1 MQLLKNV
8 IHYIIFP
15 GLFIIL
21 SQLSF
26 SQKQQKLIT
35 SNILLEGQVYYGF
48 LIPHHIEMEIFNGHF
63 PSFEVSLVHKT
74 FGKARWEYMYNYPL
88 VGISYWYS
96 PLSDTPYL
104 GNAHAVFPYIN
115 FPLNKA
121 KKVHLFLR
129 VGLGIGYLTKKF
141 HRIDNYKN
149 ISIGSNF
156 NAAVNFL
163 FQVRQR
169 LGPRF
174 VASFS
179 LAFTHFSNG
188 SMKSP
193 NYGLNMPGVSAGIAY
208 RLAKENP
215 YYKNKLLP
223 ELSPFY
229 FDGKKSVDLDI
240 EAGFGYKDMLA
251 EIGGRYIVFA
261 ASANIM
267 KPISYKTKY
276 GICFDLSY
284 DGTDEPLIIEDEG
297 EDYLKS
303 RAQLIQV
310 GLGGVF
316 ELNMSKISFLGTLGL
331 YVFTKYKGEGNI
343 YQKLAMRYQF
353 LPQWYTAI
361 TLKAHAGRA
370 DYITLGVGYKFNL
383 IYY

>member
-1 MQLLKNV
+1 MQLIRNL
-8 IHYIIFP
+8 IHYIIFLS
-15 GLFIIL
+15 LFILL
-21 SQLSF
+21 SQNSF
-26 SQKQQKLIT
+26 AQKEHKQLT
-35 SNILLEGQVYYGF
+35 ANLMLEGQVYYGF
-48 LIPHHIEMEIFNGHF
+48 LIPHHIEMEIYNGHF
-63 PSFEVSLVHKT
+63 PAFEISIVQKT
-74 FGKARWEYMYNYPL
+74 FGRARWEFMYNYPL

-96 PLSDTPYL
+96 GLSDTPYL
-104 GNAHAVFPYIN
+104 GDAHAIFPYIN
-115 FPLNKA
+115 FPLNKGG
-121 KKVHLFLR
+121 KVHLFLR
-129 VGLGIGYLTKKF
+129 VGLGLGYLTKKF
-141 HRIDNYKN
+141 HRLDNYKN

-169 LGPRF
+169 LSKRF
-174 VASFS
+174 VLSFS

-193 NYGLNMPGVSAGIAY
+193 NYGLNIPSVSAGLAY

-215 YYKNKLLP
+215 YYKQKLLP

-229 FDGKKSVDLDI
+229 FDGKKSVDLDVY
-240 EAGFGYKDMLA
+240 AGFGYKDMLA
-251 EIGGRYIVFA
+251 EIGGRYLVFA
-261 ASANIM
+261 ASANLM

-276 GICFDLSY
+276 GACFDLSY
-284 DGTDEPLIIEDEG
+284 DGTDEELIIMKNG
-297 EDYLKS
+297 EDYLKNKM
-303 RAQLIQV
+303 QLIQV

-316 ELNMSKISFLGTLGL
+316 ELNMSKISFIGTLGL

-343 YQKLAMRYQF
+343 YQKVAMKYQF
-353 LPQWYTAI
+353 NQHWFSAI